1 MRNPSKERFMN
12 AVRRI
17 EQPDVPM
24 FEMEADIEIV
34 NRMLGTDYPL
44 ATRSYDLPADQL
56 VEWNRRMGND
66 MVYLSHIW
74 RVGRREHIDEEGRIH
89 YIDGTIKSLD
99 DIEELWFPDLDEK
112 RARLE
117 AVLEAVDG
125 TGMGLV
131 VGAQGAA
138 FTSSAAIG
146 YNDFCMAT
154 IDSPDF
160 VLEVQKRLHRYVMQE
175 LEMILEYPV
184 DCVRVGIGSG
194 LNTNNGP
201 MLSPDAMDRFV
212 FRWTGEEA
220 QAVKDSGKLLLC
232 HMDGKV
238 EPLIPSLLEMGVDI
252 LNPIDPSG
260 GTQDIYG
267 IEERWRREL
276 CLHGNIDVD
285 GVLLNGSPA
294 DVRQDVQEHIQRLGK
309 GGGYVVASSHD
320 LHHMLPLENIYA
332 MRDAVH
338 DIVFACAGCE
348 KNRTG

>member
-1 MRNPSKERFMN
+1 MRDASKERFMN
-12 AVRRI
+12 AARHI

-34 NRMLGTDYPL
+34 NRMLGTEYPL
-44 ATRSYDLPADQL
+44 ATRSYDLPADEL

-74 RVGRREHIDEEGRIH
+74 RVGRREHVDDAGRVH
-89 YIDGTIKSLD
+89 YIDGTIKSLVD
-99 DIEELWFPDLDEK
+99 LEDLWFPNLDEK
-112 RARLE
+112 RERLE
-117 AVLEAVDG
+117 AVLKAVEG

-138 FTSSAAIG
+138 FTSTAAIG

-160 VLEVQKRLHRYVMQE
+160 VIEVQKRLHDYVMRE
-175 LEMILEYPV
+175 LRMILEYPV

-194 LNTNNGP
+194 LVTNNGP
-201 MLSPDAMDRFV
+201 MLSPEAMDKFA
-212 FRWTGEEA
+212 FSWTGEEA
-220 QAVKDSGKLLLC
+220 RAVKDAGKLLLC
-232 HMDGKV
+232 HMDGNV
-238 EPLIPSLLEMGVDI
+238 ESLIPILLEMGVDI

-267 IEERWRREL
+267 IEARWGQEL
-276 CLHGNIDVD
+276 CLHGNIDID

-294 DVRQDVQEHIQRLGK
+294 AVQQDVQEHIQRLGG

-338 DIVFACAGCE
+338 DVMLTT
-348 KNRTG
+348 NS